1 MTQENITPPRMIV
14 CAANLVKGTIIC
26 GARHYDDIMRC
37 QFKLLTDAYKHEDV
51 IQGFID
57 QRGKFL
63 TREEAW
69 VIAEAAGQIIRR
81 CGGDDGVLYSEN
93 LY

>member
-1 MTQENITPPRMIV
+1 MNQRIV
-14 CAANLVKGTIIC
+14 CAAIKFASIGKEYIVT
-26 GARHYDDIMRC
+26 GARHYDSIMASTI
-37 QFKLLTDAYKHEDV
+37 KLLPQGTYERE
-51 IQGFID
+51 QGFID
-57 QRGKFL
+57 QAGKFL

-81 CGGDDGVLYSEN
+81 VGGDGNKLYSEN